1 MAKAM
6 MLQSDA
12 KEAFENMKEEAQDL
26 CFDAKVEAGI
36 EPKEEA

>member
-1 MAKAM
+1 MH
-6 MLQSDA
+6 LTG
-12 KEAFENMKEEAQDL
+12 NKEEAQDL